1 MNFFFL
7 IGEKLIQ
14 LEVNYMASKKK
25 NKDAKKKE
33 MYEFAN
39 DQLGENKD
47 PSYNPLNNKE
57 KKSKKK

>member
-1 MNFFFL
+1 
-7 IGEKLIQ
+7 
-14 LEVNYMASKKK
+14 MASKKK
-25 NKDAKKKE
+25 NKDAQKKQ

>member
-1 MNFFFL
+1 MGKINTTG
-7 IGEKLIQ
+7 GEL
-14 LEVNYMASKKK
+14 LWLAKK
-25 NKDAKKKE
+25 NKEAQKKQ